1 MRRGAQD
8 ATCRWYCTALHR
20 PDRVEPAE
28 LRRRVVQRQHAREAH
43 RMIRPKEL
51 IVHIN
56 RNLHHA
62 TYNIQHTT
70 QTAGCNT
77 AMQRP
82 GASYA
87 QCAAC
92 RVLLAA
98 RLTLFAS
105 CCVLHAQRYTAAA
118 GCILHAA
125 GCVCYIARRMLHLA
139 CCMLH
144 AVRFTLHGA
153 HMTVLRHREVPHV
166 HVQRQLVVLREPL
179 QYQ

>member
-1 MRRGAQD
+1 M
-8 ATCRWYCTALHR
+8 
-20 PDRVEPAE
+20 
-28 LRRRVVQRQHAREAH
+28 QHT
-43 RMIRPKEL
+43 
-51 IVHIN
+51 
-56 RNLHHA
+56 

-77 AMQRP
+77 AMQRL

-87 QCAAC
+87 QCAVC

-98 RLTLFAS
+98 RLMLFS
-105 CCVLHAQRYTAAA
+105 PCCVLHAQRYTAAA

-139 CCMLH
+139 RCVLH
-144 AVRFTLHGA
+144 AVRCTLHGA